1 MEIYLIRHTKVEL
14 STEFCYGSSDISLSE
29 NFMNDFEKV
38 KFKLPNLE
46 NFEIHSSPLKRC
58 KLLSEFLFPN
68 EDILFD
74 ERLIEFSFGDWELKK
89 WTEIKKEEFDL
100 WKEDFVNNNVPNG
113 GSYFEVSKK
122 VENFINEKILSS
134 EKNKIIIAHGG
145 IIRPFISYFLD
156 LELKNSFKL
165 KIDYGS
171 ISKIKIDRE
180 MIHLEYLN
188 L

>member
-14 STEFCYGSSDISLSE
+14 STEYCYGSSDISLSE
-29 NFMNDFEKV
+29 NFFCDFEKV
-38 KFKLPNLE
+38 KSKLPNLE
-46 NFEIHSSPLKRC
+46 NYEIHSSPLKRC
-58 KLLSEFLFPN
+58 KLLSEFLFQN
-68 EDILFD
+68 QKINFD
-74 ERLIEFSFGDWELKK
+74 DKLIEFSFGDWELKK

-100 WKEDFVNNNVPNG
+100 WKKDFVNHKVPNG
-113 GSYFEVSKK
+113 NSYFEVSKK
-122 VENFINEKILSS
+122 VESFINEKILNS
-134 EKNKIIIAHGG
+134 EKNKIIVAHGG
-145 IIRPFISYFLD
+145 IIRPLISYFLG

-180 MIHLEYLN
+180 IIHLEFLN